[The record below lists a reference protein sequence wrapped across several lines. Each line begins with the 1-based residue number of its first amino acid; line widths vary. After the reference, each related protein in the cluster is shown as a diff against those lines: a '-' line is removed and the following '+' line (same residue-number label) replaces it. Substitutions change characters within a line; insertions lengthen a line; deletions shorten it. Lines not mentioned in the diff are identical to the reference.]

1 MTDHEYN
8 ELQAALRK
16 HLKTAHGY
24 TGNKKEIFNEGIKV
38 AMSMLKQF
46 HEYPREPIGDNE

>member
-1 MTDHEYN
+1 MTDYEYN
-8 ELQAALRK
+8 ELQNALRK

-24 TGNKKEIFNEGIKV
+24 SGNKKEIFCEGIKV

-46 HEYPREPIGDNE
+46 HEYPREKGGTLE